1 MRQALTSTMKV
12 ISDDLRI
19 NDKKN
24 INTNNNQSKLLAIDN
39 LSSLRDFVRLRAE
52 FDSSALKKKFSN
64 KEIFK
69 NNLPKNPSCESLYK
83 LAEKTRYELLGSQM
97 LKGVKKNLNQNYY
110 QIIDAKRDQRP
121 YQEKRSK
128 GE

>member
-12 ISDDLRI
+12 ISDDLKI
-19 NDKKN
+19 KDKKN
-24 INTNNNQSKLLAIDN
+24 IGANNNRSELLAIDD
-39 LSSLRDFVRLRAE
+39 LSSPKDFIRLRAE

-69 NNLPKNPSCESLYK
+69 NNLPKNPSCKSLYK

-97 LKGVKKNLNQNYY
+97 LKGDV
-110 QIIDAKRDQRP
+110 AKF
-121 YQEKRSK
+121 
-128 GE
+128 